1 MSMLFAALLI
11 QASTPPTS
19 PNPVTVEAPVTAQ
32 VKLGTAPMPAG
43 TSTIVAPVMKQFR
56 HCREMLMTS
65 SRLGAIKMCKTWA
78 EWRRW
83 EKCHGATRYCAP
95 VKRAAELYNNDD
107 LICKYLKVTGSR
119 IATEKICAT
128 RRQWDLTE
136 QETQERVRNT
146 QKPIYVDRGGQ

>member
-1 MSMLFAALLI
+1 MGGMAA
-11 QASTPPTS
+11 
-19 PNPVTVEAPVTAQ
+19 VGE
-32 VKLGTAPMPAG
+32 
-43 TSTIVAPVMKQFR
+43 
-56 HCREMLMTS
+56 
-65 SRLGAIKMCKTWA
+65 
-78 EWRRW
+78 
-83 EKCHGATRYCAP
+83 CHGATRYCAP